1 MAAASAG
8 ADAAGCCEARFAGA
22 FVAGAF
28 FAPGFFFAGA
38 GAAAVALLPAEAAFF
53 AAGWFFAFTGA
64 AATAAAFLAEGAATL
79 TADLMAAFV
88 TLLGLATFVA
98 DLFAAGD
105 LDAAGA
111 AATGALPTRNA
122 SRFFAAA
129 IQPGARPTPVQ
140 VFPVFGSAYL
150 GSEAVLAFAFA
161 FAFVFF
167 AAGFLVT
174 VWVRCSIVRLN
185 SDMMSLTFAIA
196 EAISVF
202 AIRSA
207 WASSA
212 AICLFSAVSLDIG
225 FEGEKKLRV

>member
-53 AAGWFFAFTGA
+53 AAGLSFAFTGA

-79 TADLMAAFV
+79 TADLMAAYV

-140 VFPVFGSAYL
+140 VFPVFGSTYL
-150 GSEAVLAFAFA
+150 GAEAVLAFA

-225 FEGEKKLRV
+225 FEGEKGLRV